1 MNTEEIIKTQM
12 ETIAL
17 MQKTIENIQK
27 TLNGVIGDL
36 DYLQESINP
45 DIVKAVRELQE
56 QVAKDRGEPI
66 RFLFTRVI

>member
-17 MQKTIENIQK
+17 MQRTIENIQK
-27 TLNGVIGDL
+27 KLNGVIGDL

-56 QVAKDRGEPI
+56 QVAKDKDKKNLLDSYLRG
-66 RFLFTRVI
+66 

>member
-1 MNTEEIIKTQM
+1 MQRTAREYTEK
-12 ETIAL
+12 
-17 MQKTIENIQK
+17 IEWGNRRF
-27 TLNGVIGDL
+27 L

-56 QVAKDRGEPI
+56 QVAKDKGEPI